1 MDDRFAGLN
10 LATVRDVILLLAPL
24 RLKVGRRIHSDHL
37 PATLQGLEQI
47 LLPGG
52 ADFEIAVNENLLL
65 ITDFGE
71 QIRQTQENK
80 AQPVIAWWL
89 RSR

>member
-1 MDDRFAGLN
+1 MPYETKTYERSFRKGQKSRL
-10 LATVRDVILLLAPL
+10 RDCET
-24 RLKVGRRIHSDHL
+24 KS
-37 PATLQGLEQI
+37 
-47 LLPGG
+47 
-52 ADFEIAVNENLLL
+52 LL